1 MVVTRS
7 VLIGLGVFMG
17 GVWLW
22 VVWVGGWERFG
33 WVLFFL
39 DFDGWFCVGWMTYT
53 RHIKPSR
60 MAVKW
65 NNTI

>member
-1 MVVTRS
+1 
-7 VLIGLGVFMG
+7 MG

-39 DFDGWFCVGWMTYT
+39 DFDGWFRVGWMTYT

-65 NNTI
+65 KNTI